1 MKGLAVSNIAWKR
14 HDAPAIM
21 QLLKKYGVTGIEVA
35 PSKVWPDW
43 VGSGFQSACEYR
55 KKLADNGFCVPA
67 MQALLFGK
75 KHFRVFDKN
84 THPEF
89 LAHIK
94 LVAEI
99 AEGLGARVLVFGSP
113 GNRRRGGLGF
123 QEAIDTAAEFFRQAG
138 EICAGHGAV
147 LGIEPNPAEYCC
159 DFVNNIDDARRLV
172 AAADCRGVKLH
183 VDRGAMLMN
192 GETMMQICRN
202 GVPDWVHYHIS
213 EPGLANAGNSSG
225 DLPGDIKFLRSAG
238 YSEWLSIEM
247 RGEEPEYEMLERAL
261 CTVREAIDAAGF

>member
-14 HDAPAIM
+14 HDDPAVM

-43 VGSGFQSACEYR
+43 AGSGLQSAREYR

-67 MQALLFGK
+67 MQAILFGK
-75 KHFRVFDKN
+75 KHFRVFDKA

-99 AEGLGARVLVFGSP
+99 AEGLDAKVLVFGSP

-123 QEAIDTAAEFFRQAG
+123 AEAIDSAAAFFRQAG
-138 EICAGHGAV
+138 RICADHGAA

-159 DFVNNIDDARRLV
+159 DFVNNVNDARLLV
-172 AAADCRGVKLH
+172 AAAGCEGVKLH

-192 GETMMQICRN
+192 GETMAQICEN
-202 GVPDWVHYHIS
+202 CAPDWVHYHIS
-213 EPGLANAGNSSG
+213 EPGLANAGNLSG
-225 DLPGDIKFLRSAG
+225 DLPGDIKFLSQAG
-238 YSEWLSIEM
+238 YKEWLSIEM

-261 CTVREAIDAAGF
+261 NAVREAINAAEI